1 MANTHQSVGRALEIL
16 LGFIPYNQEMRAAEI
31 SKNLGLHPSTVIRLL
46 HVITRYGFLEQ
57 DRATRKYRLG
67 ESAVDMGKAV
77 AQSFREHL
85 VQIAKPQI
93 DNLRNMIGDTISLE
107 VMLGDTTTVAY
118 RSRGPHRIQVLFDP
132 GERLPV
138 HVAAG
143 AKTILA
149 FSPPEML
156 NRLIQ
161 GKLARFTRNNITNPE
176 ILKGQLDEIRRQGFA
191 FDNKELDIH
200 IQAVAAPIFDRQK
213 NPVAAVVLSAPV
225 FRMRAHL
232 KTNAVALVQQTAK
245 KISELVFSDQQFTS
259 AVESVGNSR
268 RKR

>member
-1 MANTHQSVGRALEIL
+1 MNNTHQSVGRALEIL
-16 LGFIPYNQEMRAAEI
+16 LGFIPHNQEMRAVEI
-31 SKNLGLHPSTVIRLL
+31 SKNLGLHPSTVNRLL
-46 HVITRYGFLEQ
+46 HVITRYGFLQQ

-67 ESAVDMGKAV
+67 ESAVDMGKAI

-85 VQIAKPQI
+85 VEIAKPQI
-93 DNLRNMIGDTISLE
+93 DNLRNIIGDTISLE

-118 RSRGPHRIQVLFDP
+118 RARGPHRIQVLFDP

-149 FSPPEML
+149 FSPPGAVDK
-156 NRLIQ
+156 LIH
-161 GKLARFTRNNITNPE
+161 GKLARLTRNTITNPE
-176 ILKGQLDEIRRQGFA
+176 ILKVQLDEIKRQGFA

-200 IQAVAAPIFDRQK
+200 IQAVAAPIFDHQK
-213 NPVAAVVLSAPV
+213 KPVAAVVLSAPV
-225 FRMRAHL
+225 FRMKAHL
-232 KTNAVALVQQTAK
+232 KTNAIALVQQTAK
-245 KISELVFSDQQFTS
+245 KISQLVFSDGQFPSPGET
-259 AVESVGNSR
+259 AGVSR